1 HQTQALRG
9 LLSNSSIRHRRFSIP
24 RTIYRERRGHRGG
37 RSQGKPSQRW
47 TMSFGQAW
55 QLVKE
60 SASAWVNDYAS
71 SMGAAIAYY
80 TVFSIAPLLLIVIA
94 VAGFFFGSEVAERA
108 IGNELP
114 GLLGEDGAR
123 AGRGLLESASSP
135 SGCLRST

>member
-1 HQTQALRG
+1 
-9 LLSNSSIRHRRFSIP
+9 
-24 RTIYRERRGHRGG
+24 
-37 RSQGKPSQRW
+37 
-47 TMSFGQAW
+47 MSFGQAW

-108 IGNELP
+108 IVAARFPSARLIDNLALP
-114 GLLGEDGAR
+114 EPG
-123 AGRGLLESASSP
+123 
-135 SGCLRST
+135 